1 MLFRKNHCILLI
13 IFFAVVSCNIV
24 PLHKTKITKTL
35 LNNKVTVEEIDTEI
49 GFYIN
54 QNLRFSLK
62 DNGTKKDIRLTN
74 ELEITKREYGLSS
87 SNQTTRIEV
96 LGKLT
101 GLIKKNK
108 DSHTFNINEKV
119 SYDVNQSNVAN
130 KAAEQNAKKRL
141 ANLLSQAVLMELYH
155 LDHDWLE

>member
-1 MLFRKNHCILLI
+1 MLFRKNYCILLI
-13 IFFAVVSCNIV
+13 IFFAVVSCDIV
-24 PLHKTKITKTL
+24 PLHKTTITETL

-49 GFYIN
+49 GFYIG

-62 DNGTKKDIRLTN
+62 DNGTKKDISLTN

-108 DSHTFNINEKV
+108 DSHTFNIN
-119 SYDVNQSNVAN
+119 
-130 KAAEQNAKKRL
+130 
-141 ANLLSQAVLMELYH
+141 
-155 LDHDWLE
+155 